1 MFGLTLNYYPHSVGG
16 IYIIGENMKK
26 QYLETGKIVG
36 THGIKGMTRVQVW
49 ADDNEFLGQF
59 KFVYTD
65 ENGNGKLEISRVQPH
80 GTVALVA
87 FKGVNTIEQ
96 AEKLRGTV
104 IYINRKDAKLPEGRY
119 FITDLLGCEVF
130 DADTNELLGKITD
143 VSETGANDVWH
154 ITKDDKE
161 YLVPAIADVIVT
173 VDTENEKA
181 VIRPM
186 KGIFDED

>member
-1 MFGLTLNYYPHSVGG
+1 
-16 IYIIGENMKK
+16 MKK

-104 IYINRKDAKLPEGRY
+104 IYINRNDAKLPEGRY

-154 ITKDDKE
+154 ITRDSKE

>member
-1 MFGLTLNYYPHSVGG
+1 
-16 IYIIGENMKK
+16 MKN

-49 ADDNEFLGQF
+49 ADDNEFLKQF
-59 KFVYTD
+59 KYIYTD
-65 ENGNGKLEISRVQPH
+65 KNGENRLEISRVQPH

-87 FKGVNTIEQ
+87 FKGINTIEQ
-96 AEKLRGTV
+96 AEKLRNTM
-104 IYINRKDAKLPEGRY
+104 IYIDRNDVKLPEGRY
-119 FITDLLGCEVF
+119 FITDLLGCSVF

-143 VSETGANDVWH
+143 ISETGANDVWH
-154 ITKDDKE
+154 ITKDGKE
-161 YLVPAIADVIVT
+161 YLVPAIDQVIVS
-173 VDTENEKA
+173 VDTESEKI

>member
-1 MFGLTLNYYPHSVGG
+1 
-16 IYIIGENMKK
+16 MKK

-49 ADDNEFLGQF
+49 ADNNEFLSQF

-65 ENGNGKLEISRVQPH
+65 KDGNSKLQITRVQPH

-154 ITKDDKE
+154 ITRDSKE
-161 YLVPAIADVIVT
+161 YLVPAIADVIVS

>member
-1 MFGLTLNYYPHSVGG
+1 
-16 IYIIGENMKK
+16 MKK

-49 ADDNEFLGQF
+49 ADNNEFLSQF

-65 ENGNGKLEISRVQPH
+65 KDGNGKLEISRVQSH

-154 ITKDDKE
+154 ITRNSKE
-161 YLVPAIADVIVT
+161 YLVPAIADVIVS
-173 VDTENEKA
+173 VEKKKKKA